1 MQKWLDLFETFLKEI
16 RIDSKE
22 TGIGPLVPYES
33 QRRFLHEIAS
43 GLDRGVHDFVCLKA
57 RQLGISTMSLA
68 IDLFWLFAHP
78 GLQGAL
84 VVDTEDNRDKFRV
97 ILNRYLESLPRS
109 WRVSTKSHNRGSL
122 VLSNGSVLDYVV
134 AGVKKGRGSLGRSR
148 AWNFIHATEC
158 SSYGDQAAVD
168 SMIASL
174 AQNHPDRLYIFE
186 STARGPNSFCEM
198 WDTAEDDPTKHR
210 FFIGWWGKEGYAVKR
225 SDKRFLQFMQ
235 DPLSDFEKEMIRDV
249 KRLYQVSVTDEQIC
263 WWRWYRETHISSDAM
278 MDQEFPWTADQAF
291 VVTGR
296 IFFPPKKIMAEI
308 KRVNREVVWKGYR
321 YHVGENFRATTLE
334 QVRRDID
341 AELRIFEEPV
351 ATGVYAVGCDPAYG
365 QNEYKD
371 SHTIEILRCYADRT
385 IQVAELATPDIETY
399 QLTWMLAHLAGSYRN
414 CIINLEIIGPG
425 ATVMTEFRHLKQL
438 VLEGKLDQEAET
450 GEWTQVLSNARWY
463 MYNKPD
469 SMGSGYVYNWKT
481 NSDNKQTIMN
491 KLRDEFSQSRLR
503 IQSRPALREMEK
515 VVQDGAQIQA
525 SGSGK
530 DDRVF
535 ALALANEAY
544 TRWLRPSLITQGQTY
559 AAVQKQEEERGKR
572 NPSGMVPYVVQ
583 DFFKRREGERY
594 DRYIRELES
603 Y

>member
-1 MQKWLDLFETFLKEI
+1 MQAWTDLFADFLAQI

-22 TGIGPLVPYES
+22 TGVGPLIPYDS
-33 QRRFLHEIAS
+33 QKRFLAEISS
-43 GLDRGVHDFVCLKA
+43 GLANDVHDFICLKA

-68 IDLFWLFAHP
+68 IDLFWLFTHP

-84 VVDTEDNRDKFRV
+84 ITDTEDNRDKFRV
-97 ILNRYLESLPRS
+97 ILNRYLQSLPKS
-109 WRVSTKSHNRGSL
+109 WRVSTRSHNRGSL

-134 AGVKKGRGSLGRSR
+134 AGIKKGKGTLGRSR
-148 AWNFIHATEC
+148 AWNFVHATEC
-158 SSYGDQAAVD
+158 SSYGDQAAID
-168 SMIASL
+168 SMVASL
-174 AQNHPDRLYIFE
+174 AQMNPDRLYIFE
-186 STARGPNSFCEM
+186 STARGPNAFCEM

-210 FFIGWWGKEGYAVKR
+210 FFIGWWAKEDYAVGR
-225 SDKRFLQFMQ
+225 SDPRFAKFMA
-235 DPLSDFEKEMIRDV
+235 DPLSDFEREMKADV
-249 KRLYQVSVTDEQIC
+249 KRLYGVRVSDEQIC

-291 VVTGR
+291 VVTGK

-308 KRVNREVVWKGYR
+308 KRVNREVAFKGYR

-341 AELRIFEEPV
+341 AELRIFEEPL
-351 ATGVYAVGCDPAYG
+351 ATGVYAVGVDPAYG

-399 QLTWMLAHLAGSYRN
+399 QLTWMLAHLAGAYRN

-438 VLEGKLDQEAET
+438 VLEGKLDLEAET
-450 GEWTQVLSNARWY
+450 GDWKAVLSNARWY

-481 NSDNKQTIMN
+481 NSDNKQMILN

-515 VVQDGAQIQA
+515 VVQDGAQIMA
-525 SGSGK
+525 AGAGK

-535 ALALANEAY
+535 ALALAIEAY
-544 TRWLRPSLITQGQTY
+544 TRWLRPALISDGQTY
-559 AAVQKQEEERGKR
+559 AAVARQEEERAKR

-594 DRYIRELES
+594 DAYIRELEN

>member
-1 MQKWLDLFETFLKEI
+1 MWIPLFESFLKEI

-33 QRRFLHEIAS
+33 QKRFLAEIS
-43 GLDRGVHDFVCLKA
+43 RGLENGVHDFVCLKA

-84 VVDTEDNRDKFRV
+84 VTDTEDNRDKFRV
-97 ILNRYLESLPRS
+97 ILNRYLESLPKS
-109 WRVSTKSHNRGSL
+109 WRVETRSHNRGSL

-134 AGVKKGRGSLGRSR
+134 AGIKKGKGALGRSR
-148 AWNFIHATEC
+148 AWNFVHATEV
-158 SSYGDQAAVD
+158 SSYGDQAAID
-168 SMIASL
+168 SMVASL

-186 STARGPNSFCEM
+186 STARGPNAFCEM
-198 WDTAEDDPTKHR
+198 WDAAEDDPTKHR
-210 FFIGWWGKEGYAVKR
+210 FFIGWWAKEGYAVPR
-225 SDKRFLQFMQ
+225 RDKRFAQFME
-235 DPLSDFEKEMIRDV
+235 DPLSDFEQEMIRDV
-249 KRLYQVSVTDEQIC
+249 KRLYGTTVSDEQVA

-291 VVTGR
+291 VVTGK
-296 IFFPPKKIMAEI
+296 IFFPPKRIMGEI
-308 KRVNREVVWKGYR
+308 KRVNREVTFKGYR

-341 AELRIFEEPV
+341 AELRIFEEPQ
-351 ATGVYAVGCDPAYG
+351 ATGVYAIGVDPAYG

-385 IQVAELATPDIETY
+385 LQVAELATPDIETY
-399 QLTWMLAHLAGSYRN
+399 QLTWMLAHLAGAYRN

-438 VLEGKLDQEAET
+438 VLEGRLDLENET

-469 SMGSGYVYNWKT
+469 SMGAGYVYNWKT
-481 NSDNKQTIMN
+481 NSDNKQMIMN
-491 KLRDEFSQSRLR
+491 KLRDEFSQSRIR

-515 VVQDGAQIQA
+515 VVQDGATIMA
-525 SGSGK
+525 AGAGK

-535 ALALANEAY
+535 ALALAIEAY
-544 TRWLRPSLITQGQTY
+544 TRWLRPSLISEGQTY
-559 AAVQKQEEERGKR
+559 AQVSKQEAERGKR
-572 NPSGMVPYVVQ
+572 NPAGMVPYVVQ
-583 DFFKRREGERY
+583 DFFKRRENERY
-594 DRYIRELES
+594 DRYIRELEN